1 MPKQNQWNISLGP
14 ISIILRTCPELIG
27 KLAELLSRVS
37 CRRTFLD
44 CHHSDG
50 SKAPCFKY
58 KYICGQWFSFVFVST
73 LTWLMLKRCFLYP
86 LFILLTTV
94 ELYIS
99 PRLCF
104 AKPSCFH
111 LIHQSCSSWMILPG
125 LSCIYFRSSHL
136 IWKFTTT
143 HAVTLSGS
151 FSYLAQGYSKFPV
164 SAGNTSPVQL
174 GWHVTACGCVFISLF
189 PQVLA
194 KQKLLA

>member
-1 MPKQNQWNISLGP
+1 
-14 ISIILRTCPELIG
+14 
-27 KLAELLSRVS
+27 
-37 CRRTFLD
+37 
-44 CHHSDG
+44 
-50 SKAPCFKY
+50 
-58 KYICGQWFSFVFVST
+58 
-73 LTWLMLKRCFLYP
+73 MLKRCFLYP

-194 KQKLLA
+194 KQKLLAQGRNARYQILNERFLLLAAVDYHRITTTSLLIIICATIAVAYSLQCSTKYQQCLPIGKVQETL